1 MHNAL
6 TCIGIGGMAIYLLSC
21 APIRLGIR
29 LYIVS
34 THANLYR
41 HKSGT
46 PRKLYIFQF
55 VLVSNSAPCL
65 KHERVKGHGNA
76 LYLGSNSAR
85 DFNSLVV
92 LEVIKLGWKDT
103 LQ

>member
-1 MHNAL
+1 
-6 TCIGIGGMAIYLLSC
+6 
-21 APIRLGIR
+21 
-29 LYIVS
+29 
-34 THANLYR
+34 
-41 HKSGT
+41 
-46 PRKLYIFQF
+46 
-55 VLVSNSAPCL
+55 
-65 KHERVKGHGNA
+65 VKGHGNA